1 VLIVKQDGDQA
12 TEGEKGGR
20 RVRADALRNLG
31 TVVQA
36 AREVFA
42 RSGIDAPMREI
53 AEQAS
58 VGVGTIY
65 RHFPQRADLIAAVFR
80 REVDACAA
88 DAAVLLERL
97 SPGEALDRWMQRYV
111 DFIVAKRGLASS
123 LYSGG
128 SAYEAL
134 PAYFDKHLEPA
145 LQGLLDA
152 AVATGEVRADA
163 RPHDLLRAVA
173 NLCRA
178 GSNDD
183 PVQARLL
190 VSLLVDGLR
199 YRASRSGAPSRPE

>member
-1 VLIVKQDGDQA
+1 VVQDEDQPA
-12 TEGEKGGR
+12 KGEIGGR
-20 RVRADALRNLG
+20 RVRKDALRNIG
-31 TVVQA
+31 TLVQA

-42 RSGIDAPMREI
+42 TSGIDAPMREI
-53 AEQAS
+53 AEKAS

-80 REVDACAA
+80 HEVDACAA
-88 DAAVLLERL
+88 SAAALLERFG
-97 SPGEALDRWMQRYV
+97 PGEALDRWMQRYV

-128 SAYEAL
+128 SAYAAL

-145 LQGLLDA
+145 LQKLLDA
-152 AVATGEVRADA
+152 AVATGDVRADA

-173 NLCRA
+173 NLCQT

-183 PVQARLL
+183 PAQARLL

-199 YRASRSGAPSRPE
+199 YRAVKSGGPNRPE

>member
-1 VLIVKQDGDQA
+1 MHDEDHGAVSETGS
-12 TEGEKGGR
+12 R
-20 RVRADALRNLG
+20 RVRADAIRNLS

-42 RSGIDAPMREI
+42 TSGIDAPMREI
-53 AEQAS
+53 AEKAN

-65 RHFPQRADLIAAVFR
+65 RHFPQRADLIAAAFR
-80 REVDACAA
+80 HEVDACAA
-88 DAAVLLERL
+88 DATILLERFG
-97 SPGEALDRWMQRYV
+97 PGEALDRWMHRYV

-128 SAYEAL
+128 SAYAAL

-145 LQGLLDA
+145 LRGLLDA
-152 AVATGEVRADA
+152 AVANNEVRADV

-173 NLCRA
+173 NLCQA

-183 PVQARLL
+183 PAQARLL

-199 YRASRSGAPSRPE
+199 YRASHSGGAGLSQ